1 MIFLQKKE
9 HFDIT
14 GMTCSACSS
23 RVEKAVGKL
32 PGIINHS
39 VNLLKNSMVVEFDE
53 KLLST
58 NEIIQA
64 VEKAGYGAS
73 LHHNQSLSKQSP
85 TKIEN
90 KAEDIHTQM
99 KKRLFISI
107 IFMLPL
113 FYISMGHMFS
123 LPMPSL
129 LLGTENALS
138 FAFTQFL
145 LLIPI
150 VFVNFKYYSVGFKTL
165 FQLSPNM
172 DSLIALGSSAAI
184 IYGIYAIY
192 KISFALGHGDL
203 STAHHF
209 SMDLYFESAGM
220 ILTLIT
226 LGKFLESRAKN
237 KTSDA
242 ITKLMNLA
250 PKTALR
256 LENNQEQEI
265 SIDDVKTK

>member
-1 MIFLQKKE
+1 
-9 HFDIT
+9 
-14 GMTCSACSS
+14 
-23 RVEKAVGKL
+23 
-32 PGIINHS
+32 
-39 VNLLKNSMVVEFDE
+39 
-53 KLLST
+53 
-58 NEIIQA
+58 
-64 VEKAGYGAS
+64 
-73 LHHNQSLSKQSP
+73 
-85 TKIEN
+85 
-90 KAEDIHTQM
+90 M

-184 IYGIYAIY
+184 VYGIYAIY

-226 LGKFLESRAKN
+226 LGNFSKVELKI
-237 KTSDA
+237 KH
-242 ITKLMNLA
+242 LMLSLN
-250 PKTALR
+250 
-256 LENNQEQEI
+256 
-265 SIDDVKTK
+265 

>member
-1 MIFLQKKE
+1 MIFLQKE

-58 NEIIQA
+58 NEIIQT

-73 LHHNQSLSKQSP
+73 LHYNQSLDKQSP

-172 DSLIALGSSAAI
+172 DSFLVLSA
-184 IYGIYAIY
+184 
-192 KISFALGHGDL
+192 
-203 STAHHF
+203 
-209 SMDLYFESAGM
+209 
-220 ILTLIT
+220 
-226 LGKFLESRAKN
+226 
-237 KTSDA
+237 
-242 ITKLMNLA
+242 
-250 PKTALR
+250 
-256 LENNQEQEI
+256 
-265 SIDDVKTK
+265 

>member
-1 MIFLQKKE
+1 MIFLQKE

-53 KLLST
+53 KLLSI

-99 KKRLFISI
+99 KNVYL
-107 IFMLPL
+107 
-113 FYISMGHMFS
+113 
-123 LPMPSL
+123 SL
-129 LLGTENALS
+129 L
-138 FAFTQFL
+138 
-145 LLIPI
+145 
-150 VFVNFKYYSVGFKTL
+150 
-165 FQLSPNM
+165 
-172 DSLIALGSSAAI
+172 
-184 IYGIYAIY
+184 
-192 KISFALGHGDL
+192 
-203 STAHHF
+203 F
-209 SMDLYFESAGM
+209 SCYLYF
-220 ILTLIT
+220 I
-226 LGKFLESRAKN
+226 FLW
-237 KTSDA
+237 D
-242 ITKLMNLA
+242 ICFPYLCPLYF
-250 PKTALR
+250 
-256 LENNQEQEI
+256 
-265 SIDDVKTK
+265 

>member
-1 MIFLQKKE
+1 MIFLQKE

-73 LHHNQSLSKQSP
+73 LHYNQSLSKQSP

-113 FYISMGHMFS
+113 FYISMGHMFF
-123 LPMPSL
+123 L
-129 LLGTENALS
+129 TYALFTSRYRKCS
-138 FAFTQFL
+138 FVCFYSIFIINSYSIRQF
-145 LLIPI
+145 
-150 VFVNFKYYSVGFKTL
+150 
-165 FQLSPNM
+165 Q
-172 DSLIALGSSAAI
+172 
-184 IYGIYAIY
+184 
-192 KISFALGHGDL
+192 
-203 STAHHF
+203 
-209 SMDLYFESAGM
+209 
-220 ILTLIT
+220 IL
-226 LGKFLESRAKN
+226 
-237 KTSDA
+237 
-242 ITKLMNLA
+242 
-250 PKTALR
+250 
-256 LENNQEQEI
+256 
-265 SIDDVKTK
+265 

>member
-1 MIFLQKKE
+1 MIFLQKE

-73 LHHNQSLSKQSP
+73 LHYNQSLGKQSP

-99 KKRLFISI
+99 KNVYL
-107 IFMLPL
+107 
-113 FYISMGHMFS
+113 
-123 LPMPSL
+123 SL
-129 LLGTENALS
+129 L
-138 FAFTQFL
+138 
-145 LLIPI
+145 
-150 VFVNFKYYSVGFKTL
+150 
-165 FQLSPNM
+165 
-172 DSLIALGSSAAI
+172 
-184 IYGIYAIY
+184 
-192 KISFALGHGDL
+192 
-203 STAHHF
+203 F
-209 SMDLYFESAGM
+209 SCYLYF
-220 ILTLIT
+220 I
-226 LGKFLESRAKN
+226 FLW
-237 KTSDA
+237 D
-242 ITKLMNLA
+242 ICFPYLCPLYF
-250 PKTALR
+250 
-256 LENNQEQEI
+256 
-265 SIDDVKTK
+265 

>member
-1 MIFLQKKE
+1 MIYKLYILKKRSDILAKE

-73 LHHNQSLSKQSP
+73 LHYNQSFEQ
-85 TKIEN
+85 TKSLQKLKIKHE
-90 KAEDIHTQM
+90 AYFIAQM

-113 FYISMGHMFS
+113 F
-123 LPMPSL
+123 
-129 LLGTENALS
+129 
-138 FAFTQFL
+138 
-145 LLIPI
+145 
-150 VFVNFKYYSVGFKTL
+150 
-165 FQLSPNM
+165 
-172 DSLIALGSSAAI
+172 
-184 IYGIYAIY
+184 
-192 KISFALGHGDL
+192 
-203 STAHHF
+203 
-209 SMDLYFESAGM
+209 LYFYGTYVF
-220 ILTLIT
+220 LTYCSLY
-226 LGKFLESRAKN
+226 F
-237 KTSDA
+237 
-242 ITKLMNLA
+242 
-250 PKTALR
+250 
-256 LENNQEQEI
+256 
-265 SIDDVKTK
+265 